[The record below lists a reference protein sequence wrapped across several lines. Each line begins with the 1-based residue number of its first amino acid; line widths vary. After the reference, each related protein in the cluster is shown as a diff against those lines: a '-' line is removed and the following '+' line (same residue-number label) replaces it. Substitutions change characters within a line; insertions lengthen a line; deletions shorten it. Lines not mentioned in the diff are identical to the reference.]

1 MDVSLL
7 FVIILST
14 TNMHMVMEDNQLV
27 DGIVL
32 VDGEFEY
39 LSEIE
44 RSNNG
49 YFGTLENGDKFYL
62 IITDYLLKMK
72 IWHDG
77 DVVRLIEPI
86 I

>member
-1 MDVSLL
+1 MDISLL

-14 TNMHMVMEDNQLV
+14 TNMHIIMEDNHPV

-32 VDGEFEY
+32 IDGEFEY
-39 LSEIE
+39 LSEVN

-49 YFGTLENGDKFYL
+49 YFGTLENGDNYYL
-62 IITDYLLKMK
+62 IITDYLLKIK
-72 IWHDG
+72 IWHNG

>member
-1 MDVSLL
+1 MDISLL

-49 YFGTLENGDKFYL
+49 YFGTLENGDNFYV

-72 IWHDG
+72 IWHGG